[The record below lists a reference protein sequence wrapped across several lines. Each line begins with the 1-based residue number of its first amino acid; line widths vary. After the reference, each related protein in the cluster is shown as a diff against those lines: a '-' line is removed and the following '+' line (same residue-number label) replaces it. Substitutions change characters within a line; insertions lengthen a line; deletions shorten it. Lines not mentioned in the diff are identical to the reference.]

1 MARCMICAWTL
12 CLCWGCS
19 QSAPQA
25 APKPGGGAATQP
37 LAATSA
43 PSLSSGQY
51 LTVGLVVAEVNGQ
64 PIFADRVLG
73 KLKTPLAANAAQ
85 MRSEAAFRSFAR
97 DLIHKK
103 ILEEINDELEFAAAQ
118 RALTSEQ
125 RRAAE
130 NLTVQW
136 RLKRLSE
143 SQGSEALAQARMQRE
158 EGMDLNEAAQRQFRY
173 FMIRIYYELRV
184 WPQAAVSA
192 QDMRQYYQRNLKDF
206 TQPAQIRFRVI
217 RLDAA
222 PDQRQAMLTKAA
234 DLRAQASSGTDFA
247 ELAATLNQD
256 ASLRAAKGLVDW
268 VQKGSYRVAEVETA
282 AWALAPGAISQPLEA
297 AGAIYLVQTVDK
309 QEGGTARFEEQAV
322 QEKIKH
328 TLMTQ
333 RFNELRQREQTRLWG
348 SAFTRYNESMLEAA
362 LAMAMQ
368 NYPAWAAAG
377 RSPR

>member
-1 MARCMICAWTL
+1 MICAWIL
-12 CLCWGCS
+12 CLGWGCS
-19 QSAPQA
+19 PSAPQA
-25 APKPGGGAATQP
+25 APKPGGGPATQP

-130 NLTVQW
+130 NLTIQW

-192 QDMRQYYQRNLKDF
+192 QEMRQYYQRNLKDF

-234 DLRAQASSGTDFA
+234 DLRSEAGRGADFV

-256 ASLRAAKGLVDW
+256 AALRAAKGLVDW

-282 AWALAPGAISQPLEA
+282 AWALAPGAISQPIEA
-297 AGAIYLVQTVDK
+297 SGAIYLVQTVDK

-333 RFNELRQREQTRLWG
+333 RFNELRQREQARLWG
-348 SAFTRYNESMLEAA
+348 SAFTRYNESMLDAA